1 MYESTLQSVRAIENA
16 RIQQCNPAL
25 LSHYKKD
32 AEHKGAIVIT
42 HSHTQYLYYRS
53 RR

>member
-32 AEHKGAIVIT
+32 AEHKGAIVREL
-42 HSHTQYLYYRS
+42 HL
-53 RR
+53 